1 MKFLCNSKHPLASAL
16 MLLAAAV
23 CAQTSVA
30 QVALNPGFVV
40 TPTDDLTFLGETLF
54 PDSQGNPFRFDGAIL
69 DFGEDPFGEDAGER
83 DSIGTFINNSG
94 VFGIGDPG
102 NTVRTGIAISSG
114 LVQDF
119 GGGPNTQGNFSTD
132 FDSNASDEQ
141 ISLLDQVS
149 PSAFGDFQ
157 DTTSLTINFTNVTQT
172 SQVLDLF
179 AVFGTEETPDFVGT
193 GFNDAFG
200 VFLNGENIA
209 LQDGL
214 PLNVDHPNH
223 LPVSGTELDT
233 VIVSSDNLNGVTLP
247 YVDLTSTVG
256 LGQHELTIVLGDAGD
271 NTFDSTAFL
280 SRDVTGLPVPG
291 VGLLP
296 DLINEDGG
304 FEFTDVNLPAGQE
317 IFIDPEIAIGYLFDI
332 EELPGEEDAVL
343 ASVRVD
349 PAGSDVDFTISYE
362 GANGESI
369 FESLTAGET
378 FLFPTLFDV
387 TSFQILDI
395 DPAQGL
401 PADNP
406 LAFATLL
413 TFQNDLNGATIIQ
426 TPLTA
431 ASVPEPSSAIL
442 LLVGGAVTL
451 LRRRR

>member
-1 MKFLCNSKHPLASAL
+1 MA
-16 MLLAAAV
+16 
-23 CAQTSVA
+23 
-30 QVALNPGFVV
+30 
-40 TPTDDLTFLGETLF
+40 D
-54 PDSQGNPFRFDGAIL
+54 
-69 DFGEDPFGEDAGER
+69 
-83 DSIGTFINNSG
+83 
-94 VFGIGDPG
+94 
-102 NTVRTGIAISSG
+102 
-114 LVQDF
+114 
-119 GGGPNTQGNFSTD
+119 
-132 FDSNASDEQ
+132 
-141 ISLLDQVS
+141 
-149 PSAFGDFQ
+149 
-157 DTTSLTINFTNVTQT
+157 NV
-172 SQVLDLF
+172 
-179 AVFGTEETPDFVGT
+179 
-193 GFNDAFG
+193 
-200 VFLNGENIA
+200 
-209 LQDGL
+209 
-214 PLNVDHPNH
+214 
-223 LPVSGTELDT
+223 
-233 VIVSSDNLNGVTLP
+233 NGVTLP